1 MIMSVKNLLTT
12 SLVTT
17 AIVSASAFAAPSAKF
32 AANWADDN
40 VTLAEIVPAST
51 GSSDPE
57 SYAGELM
64 ATIKVPQKKEL
75 LIGVSGEARLITVT
89 TAKSSGG
96 VSSSS
101 EADANLSL
109 EVKYAPKG
117 TANPCGT
124 INGTVAAPGKI
135 HFNSRYQK
143 LSVSTS
149 NFDDLDAAVEVG
161 LTLDTVSA
169 HHFNFVAPNL
179 NIGEY
184 DVWACFSGDALTAIT
199 GTGTAGAFVAIQKR
213 MLTVQEVRAV
223 NSDFTVE

>member
-1 MIMSVKNLLTT
+1 MNVKNLMTT
-12 SLVTT
+12 SILTT

-32 AANWADDN
+32 AADWAANN
-40 VTLAEIVPAST
+40 VTLAEILPAST

-75 LIGVSGEARLITVT
+75 LIGVSGEARLVTVT

-101 EADANLSL
+101 EANANLSL
-109 EVKYAPKG
+109 EVRYAPKG
-117 TANPCGT
+117 TENVCGAEQV
-124 INGTVAAPGKI
+124 GTTAAPGKI

-143 LSVSTS
+143 LSVSTT

-179 NIGEY
+179 NAGEY

-199 GTGTAGAFVAIQKR
+199 GTGTAGAFVAIQHR